1 MHPLASPPSLAMI
14 DSPSPTPGCRASV
27 SFSDFFPAT
36 VNSPAEAKE
45 AAAAAVAVVGAE
57 HVDVDTR
64 PPSMGAEDFGYILQQ
79 VAGGRVDGWVAGALA
94 VL

>member
-1 MHPLASPPSLAMI
+1 M
-14 DSPSPTPGCRASV
+14 
-27 SFSDFFPAT
+27 
-36 VNSPAEAKE
+36 
-45 AAAAAVAVVGAE
+45 GAE

-79 VAGGRVDGWVAGALA
+79 VAGGRVDGWMAGALA